1 MVIERKNLITNATA
15 IFFVIISF
23 YMPQGIHKQLLA
35 SASIFALAG
44 AVTNWLA
51 IYMLFEKVPFLYG
64 SGVIPIQ
71 FESFKK
77 GIENLIMGQFFTQET
92 LSKYLQEEN
101 ISGDKIWDSVSNK
114 IDYDVIFIALS
125 KGVQES
131 SVGGMLAMFG
141 GAEVLNT
148 LKPSIIPKLEVEFEN
163 MVKSL
168 TININEHSKDYVD
181 SVRDKVHSVIKLRLN
196 ELTPQMVKE
205 IIQSMIR
212 QHLGW
217 LVVWGG
223 VFGAILG
230 VFAEALNVI

>member
-1 MVIERKNLITNATA
+1 MVIERKNLITNVTA
-15 IFFVIISF
+15 IVFVIISF

-64 SGVIPIQ
+64 SGVIPVQ

-77 GIENLIMGQFFTQET
+77 GIESLIMEQFFTQET
-92 LSKYLQEEN
+92 LTKYLQEES
-101 ISGDKIWDSVSNK
+101 IPGDKIWDSVSEK
-114 IDYDVIFIALS
+114 IDYDAIFTALS

-131 SVGGMLAMFG
+131 PMGGMLAMVG
-141 GAEVLNT
+141 GVEALNT
-148 LKPSIIPKLEVEFEN
+148 LKPSIVPKLEVEFEQ
-163 MVKSL
+163 MVKGL
-168 TININEHSKDYVD
+168 TLNVNEHSKEYVD
-181 SVRDKVHSVIKLRLN
+181 SVREKVHSVIKLRLN

-230 VFAEALNVI
+230 VFAEALNII